1 VVFKGGGS
9 MSNLFEHSGAIGKGY
24 SQPEPLLPAHSI
36 GLPENLTRKKAA
48 RWPRLS
54 EPEMVR
60 HYTWL
65 SKRNFGIDTGFYPLG
80 SCTMKHNPRINEV
93 IAQLPGIADIHPHQP
108 EHHVQGLLSIFH
120 EMQEM
125 LEICAGMDQVTLQP
139 VAGAQGEFT
148 AVRCIQEYFKSR
160 GETQRTKVLVP
171 DSAHGTNPASAAMA
185 GFEIVEIPS
194 REDGRID
201 LDAIAAAVDEQTAIM
216 MITNPNTL
224 GLFEP
229 EIAQAAEI
237 VHQAGGQMYYDGAN
251 FNAILGITSPGLMG
265 FDAVHYNLHKTFSQ
279 PHGGGGPGSGPI
291 GVKEHLA
298 EYLPGP
304 IVKKRPIM
312 AGEEVY
318 AIDDLWYGWYQPA
331 NSIGKVQQW
340 HGNAGAVVRSWA
352 YYRRFGNGLRTMSQ
366 HAVLNSNY
374 LRHAIF
380 REAKK
385 AGVDDMFCDGAP
397 TTVAKHEFTL
407 SLLPAKEKY
416 GITAMDVAKGLL
428 DKGYMAPTVYFPLV
442 VPECMMIEPTETESK
457 EVLDTFANHFVEVL
471 QVDAETLHAA
481 PISTPVRRVDEV
493 YAARNLCLR
502 HPFEEDEQ

>member
-1 VVFKGGGS
+1 
-9 MSNLFEHSGAIGKGY
+9 MSNLFEHNGAVAKGY
-24 SQPEPLLPAHSI
+24 SQPSPILSAQSI
-36 GLPENLTRKKAA
+36 ALPEVLRRKNSA

-108 EHHVQGLLSIFH
+108 EHHIQGLLSIFH
-120 EMQEM
+120 EMQDM
-125 LEICAGMDQVTLQP
+125 LEICSGMDQVTLQP

-148 AVRCIQEYFKSR
+148 AVRCIQEYFKHI
-160 GETQRTKVLVP
+160 GQEQRTKVLVP

-194 REDGRID
+194 RDDGRLD
-201 LDAIAAAVDEQTAIM
+201 LDAIRAAADEYTAVM

-224 GLFEP
+224 GLFEA

-237 VHQAGGQMYYDGAN
+237 VHAAGGQMYYDGAN
-251 FNAILGITSPGLMG
+251 FNAILGITNPGLMG

-291 GVKEHLA
+291 GVKDHLA
-298 EYLPGP
+298 QFLPGP

-312 AGEEVY
+312 AGEESF
-318 AIDDLWYGWYQPA
+318 AIDDLWFGWYQPA
-331 NSIGKVQQW
+331 RSIGKVQQW

-352 YYRRFGNGLRTMSQ
+352 FYRRFGKGLLTMSQ
-366 HAVLNSNY
+366 HAVLNANY

-385 AGVDDMFCDGAP
+385 AGVDDMFCDGALA
-397 TTVAKHEFTL
+397 TVVKHEFTL
-407 SLLPAKEKY
+407 SLQAAKEKY
-416 GITAMDVAKGLL
+416 GISAMDVAKGLL

-457 EVLDTFANHFVEVL
+457 EVLDTFAKHFVDVL
-471 QVDAETLHAA
+471 QIDAETLHSA
-481 PISTPVRRVDEV
+481 PITTPVRRVDEV

-502 HPFEEDEQ
+502 HQFEEEQQ

>member
-1 VVFKGGGS
+1 
-9 MSNLFEHSGAIGKGY
+9 MSHLFNHNGANDTGY
-24 SQPEPLLPAHSI
+24 SQPPGLTCVNEATIPSGLVRQHS
-36 GLPENLTRKKAA
+36 A

-80 SCTMKHNPRINEV
+80 SCTMKHNPRVNEV

-108 EHHVQGLLSIFH
+108 EHHLQGLLSIFY
-120 EMQEM
+120 EMQHM

-148 AVRCIQEYFKSR
+148 AIRCIQEYFRQR
-160 GETQRTKVLVP
+160 GEDQRTKVIVP
-171 DSAHGTNPASAAMA
+171 DSAHGTNPASAAMC

-194 REDGRID
+194 LADGRMD
-201 LDAIAAAVDEQTAIM
+201 LAALAAVADETTAAM

-224 GLFEP
+224 GLFEADIK
-229 EIAQAAEI
+229 EASQI
-237 VHQAGGQMYYDGAN
+237 VHDAGGQMYYDGAN

-265 FDAVHYNLHKTFSQ
+265 FDAVHFNLHKTFSQ

-291 GVKEHLA
+291 GVKAQLA
-298 EYLPGP
+298 PFLPGP
-304 IVKKRPIM
+304 LAARRSPTAQESVT
-312 AGEEVY
+312 AV
-318 AIDDLWYGWYQPA
+318 DDYWYHWHQPEH
-331 NSIGKVQQW
+331 SIGKVQQW
-340 HGNAGAVVRSWA
+340 HGNAGAVIRCWA
-352 YYRRFGNGLRTMSQ
+352 YYRRYGSGLKTMSE
-366 HAVLNSNY
+366 HAVLNANY
-374 LRHAIF
+374 LRHAIH

-385 AGVDDMFCDGAP
+385 EGVSHLFVDGAE
-397 TTVAKHEFTL
+397 TDVAKHEFTL
-407 SLLPAKEKY
+407 SMQPAKDAL
-416 GITAMDVAKGLL
+416 GISAMDVAKGLL

-457 EVLDTFANHFVEVL
+457 DTLDTFAEQFVEVL
-471 QVDAETLHAA
+471 QTDAETLHAA
-481 PISTPVRRVDEV
+481 PVTTPVRRVDEV

-502 HPFEEDEQ
+502 HPFEDSE

>member
-1 VVFKGGGS
+1 
-9 MSNLFEHSGAIGKGY
+9 MSHLFNHNGAENTGY
-24 SQPEPLLPAHSI
+24 SQPVPLHTATKPTI
-36 GLPENLTRKKAA
+36 PTGLLRKQSA

-80 SCTMKHNPRINEV
+80 SCTMKHNPRVNEV

-108 EHHVQGLLSIFH
+108 EHHLQGLLSIFY
-120 EMQEM
+120 EMQHM

-148 AVRCIQEYFKSR
+148 AVRCIQEYFRHR
-160 GETQRTKVLVP
+160 GEDQRTKVIVP

-194 REDGRID
+194 LADGRMD
-201 LDAIAAAVDEQTAIM
+201 LAALAAVADETTAAM

-224 GLFEP
+224 GLFEAD
-229 EIAQAAEI
+229 IKAASEI
-237 VHQAGGQMYYDGAN
+237 VHNAGGQMYYDGAN

-265 FDAVHYNLHKTFSQ
+265 FDAVHFNLHKTFSQ

-291 GVKEHLA
+291 GVKSQLA
-298 EYLPGP
+298 PFLPGP
-304 IVKKRPIM
+304 LAARRK
-312 AGEEVY
+312 ATAEESSTAV
-318 AIDDLWYGWYQPA
+318 DEHWYHWEQPEH
-331 NSIGKVQQW
+331 SIGKVQQW
-340 HGNAGAVVRSWA
+340 HGNAGAVIRCWA
-352 YYRRFGNGLRTMSQ
+352 YYRRYGSGLKTMSE
-366 HAVLNSNY
+366 HAVLNANY
-374 LRHAIF
+374 LRHAIH

-385 AGVDDMFCDGAP
+385 AGVSHLFVDGAE
-397 TTVAKHEFTL
+397 TDVAKHEFTL
-407 SLLPAKEKY
+407 SMQPAKEAH
-416 GITAMDVAKGLL
+416 GVSAMDVAKGLL
-428 DKGYMAPTVYFPLV
+428 DRGYMAPTVYFPLV

-457 EVLDTFANHFVEVL
+457 DTLDTFAEQFAQVL
-471 QVDAETLHAA
+471 KTDPEALHDA
-481 PISTPVRRVDEV
+481 PITTPVRRVDEV

-502 HPFEEDEQ
+502 HPYDED